1 MISVMP
7 VPRNMNF
14 TVLSSGILVPLF
26 SFPLQILIRRMLL
39 DFCKPMCYIEC
50 MVATKSAKIFSIFI
64 EYKGVKPNETQKT
77 LRIGTRRSAHALC
90 ACRLHL
96 RQNHRRGEHKQ
107 HLRRVLLFLRSRLR
121 RQHCVLRTRIFAS
134 TGEAMFASLADYL
147 ADPDVKASIDA
158 EIENQTDDSMT
169 IKVYADGNAL
179 VYEYQFT
186 DEYDLSDEDIKQS
199 VLDALKEG
207 CEENASTFEDIAD
220 TLESEV
226 GLSGVHVR
234 LVYLNG
240 DGSEIYTHDF
250 E

>member
-1 MISVMP
+1 MKL
-7 VPRNMNF
+7 RKLCALALAGLL
-14 TVLSSGILVPLF
+14 TLSALAG
-26 SFPLQILIRRMLL
+26 
-39 DFCKPMCYIEC
+39 C
-50 MVATKSAKIFSIFI
+50 TSAKTVVGGDSSS
-64 EYKGVKPNETQKT
+64 T
-77 LRIGTRRSAHALC
+77 SASSEAVSEDST
-90 ACRLHL
+90 ASSV
-96 RQNHRRGEHKQ
+96 GDTE
-107 HLRRVLLFLRSRLR
+107 
-121 RQHCVLRTRIFAS
+121 FA
-134 TGEAMFASLADYL
+134 TLADYL

>member
-50 MVATKSAKIFSIFI
+50 MAATKSAKIFSIFI
-64 EYKGVKPNETQKT
+64 EYSSSSEVASENSTASSEPE
-77 LRIGTRRSAHALC
+77 S
-90 ACRLHL
+90 
-96 RQNHRRGEHKQ
+96 
-107 HLRRVLLFLRSRLR
+107 S
-121 RQHCVLRTRIFAS
+121 AS

>member
-1 MISVMP
+1 MKL
-7 VPRNMNF
+7 RKLCALALAGLL
-14 TVLSSGILVPLF
+14 TLSALAG
-26 SFPLQILIRRMLL
+26 
-39 DFCKPMCYIEC
+39 C
-50 MVATKSAKIFSIFI
+50 TSAKTIVGGNTSS
-64 EYKGVKPNETQKT
+64 T
-77 LRIGTRRSAHALC
+77 SAESSSSSKA
-90 ACRLHL
+90 
-96 RQNHRRGEHKQ
+96 
-107 HLRRVLLFLRSRLR
+107 
-121 RQHCVLRTRIFAS
+121 AS
-134 TGEAMFASLADYL
+134 
-147 ADPDVKASIDA
+147 
-158 EIENQTDDSMT
+158 DDSMT

>member
-1 MISVMP
+1 MKL
-7 VPRNMNF
+7 RKLCALALAGLL
-14 TVLSSGILVPLF
+14 TLSALAG
-26 SFPLQILIRRMLL
+26 
-39 DFCKPMCYIEC
+39 C
-50 MVATKSAKIFSIFI
+50 TSAKTVVGGDTSSTASSVGDT
-64 EYKGVKPNETQKT
+64 E
-77 LRIGTRRSAHALC
+77 
-90 ACRLHL
+90 
-96 RQNHRRGEHKQ
+96 
-107 HLRRVLLFLRSRLR
+107 
-121 RQHCVLRTRIFAS
+121 FA
-134 TGEAMFASLADYL
+134 TLADYL

-186 DEYDLSDEDIKQS
+186 DEYDLSDDATKQS
-199 VLDALKEG
+199 VQDALKEG

-220 TLESEV
+220 TIESEV